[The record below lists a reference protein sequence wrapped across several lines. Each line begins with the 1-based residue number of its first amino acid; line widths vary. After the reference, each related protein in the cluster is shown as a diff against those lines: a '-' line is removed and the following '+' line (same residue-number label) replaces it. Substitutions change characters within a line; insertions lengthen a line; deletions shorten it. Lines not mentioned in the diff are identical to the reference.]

1 MTDVPY
7 PQYWHMEGISKPRR
21 SVMTHDSQTRP
32 DQYDAEQIIEY
43 MGGQEVIFKA
53 MSDYQHV
60 LERMNHEQDM
70 LARKYPNQWV
80 VMGRQ
85 GFLVVTDT
93 LIEARK
99 FAEENG
105 LKNPDILFRYLDP
118 DPPALIL

>member
-1 MTDVPY
+1 
-7 PQYWHMEGISKPRR
+7 
-21 SVMTHDSQTRP
+21 MTHDSQTRP

>member
-7 PQYWHMEGISKPRR
+7 PQYWHMEGISKLRR
-21 SVMTHDSQTRP
+21 AVMTYDGPTLP

-43 MGGQEVIFKA
+43 MGGQEAIFKA
-53 MSDYQHV
+53 MSDYQQV
-60 LERMNHEQDM
+60 LERMDHEQDV
-70 LARKYPNQWV
+70 LVRKYPNKWV
-80 VMGRQ
+80 VMGQ
-85 GFLVVTDT
+85 EGFLVATDT